1 MKRLGKSIFSFSSLL
16 VLGIS
21 CLAAFLPLAGCQS
34 PSNMNI
40 EKIYAPENIPDSEQM
55 KFVASMGLGINI
67 GNTLDCIMDFG
78 KMGIS
83 DGHVDERSWGNPPIT
98 KEYIAALKS
107 YGYKTIRLPVTWAQ
121 HQKTS
126 GDYAIDEAWISRVEE
141 VIDWCLE
148 QGFFVIVNLHHDG
161 GTSEASW
168 ILDAANDY
176 NSVAKRLSATWKQ
189 IAERFSDRS
198 DHLIFEAMNEVG
210 FDSAANPY
218 KVLNDLNQ
226 LFVDTVRATGG
237 NNSTRYLIFSGY
249 YTDIEKTCDTR
260 FKVPKDTAQ
269 NRLLLSI
276 HYYTPSAF
284 TISEDSSNQY
294 WYRYDWGN
302 YADILELNTL
312 FKSLYDKFIL
322 KGIPVVMGEYGI
334 VQKKDSRSRTAWY
347 TSVTKA
353 CLNCNICPVLWD
365 TGNEISR
372 YAPFEMKRDLA
383 EAMNIMLKNG
393 EDTEK

>member
-1 MKRLGKSIFSFSSLL
+1 MKRLDESIFSFSSLL
-16 VLGIS
+16 VFGIS
-21 CLAAFLPLAGCQS
+21 CLAALTLPAGCQS
-34 PSNMNI
+34 LPEINMKGI
-40 EKIYAPENIPDSEQM
+40 CAPEDIPDSEQM

-67 GNTLDCIMDFG
+67 GNTLDCIIDF
-78 KMGIS
+78 KDTEIS
-83 DGHVDERSWGNPPIT
+83 TGYVDESSWGNPRIT
-98 KEYIAALKS
+98 KEYIAALKD

-126 GDYAIDEAWISRVEE
+126 GDYLIDEAWISRVAE

-148 QGFFVIVNLHHDG
+148 QGLFVIVNLHHDG

-168 ILDAANDY
+168 ILDAASDY
-176 NSVAKRLSATWKQ
+176 NSVAKRFSNVWKQ
-189 IAERFSDRS
+189 IAGRFSDRS
-198 DHLIFEAMNEVG
+198 EHLIFEAMNEVG
-210 FDSAANPY
+210 FDSAPNPY

-249 YTDIEKTCDTR
+249 YTDIEKTCDAR
-260 FKVPKDTAQ
+260 FKVPTDTAR

-294 WYRYDWGN
+294 WYQYSWGTYD
-302 YADILELNTL
+302 DIMEMNNL
-312 FKSLYDKFIL
+312 FKMLYSKFIQ

-334 VQKKDSRSRTAWY
+334 VQQKDSRSRSAWY
-347 TSVTKA
+347 AAVTKI
-353 CLNCNICPVLWD
+353 CLNFNICPILWD

-372 YAPFEMKRDLA
+372 YAPFEMQAGL
-383 EAMNIMLKNG
+383 ENAMNILK
-393 EDTEK
+393 EETENDS